1 MTTEDLIKNIKAAG
15 FNVEEDRGYTY
26 VNNVTTQE
34 EYDKLESIVREA
46 VDDDYEPYELKAYL
60 IGKRTWPWYRFRTS
74 YQGRGFTPFEFEMLG
89 DMINLDD
96 YNWGTAEDF
105 ITEIQSLI
113 HDEIDPIEDENRIR
127 DYNEVIEWLKTEDP
141 NKVFAVCWSCGDGL
155 DSRYSFKDADG
166 GFTEDVDSYFIGYI
180 IPEVE
185 EYEDEDE

>member
-15 FNVEEDRGYTY
+15 FNVEEDKGYTY

-46 VDDDYEPYELKAYL
+46 IGDDFITDYQHLKAYL

-74 YQGRGFTPFEFEMLG
+74 YQGKGFTPFEFEMLG

-105 ITEIQSLI
+105 ITEIQSIIQDDL
-113 HDEIDPIEDENRIR
+113 DPEEDENHIR
-127 DYNEVIEWLKTEDP
+127 DLNEVVEWLKTEDP
-141 NKVFAVCWSCGDGL
+141 NKVFAVCWSCGDSYG
-155 DSRYSFKDADG
+155 SRDSFKDADG
-166 GFTEDVDSYFIGYI
+166 GFKEDVDSYFIGYI

-185 EYEDEDE
+185 EYEDE